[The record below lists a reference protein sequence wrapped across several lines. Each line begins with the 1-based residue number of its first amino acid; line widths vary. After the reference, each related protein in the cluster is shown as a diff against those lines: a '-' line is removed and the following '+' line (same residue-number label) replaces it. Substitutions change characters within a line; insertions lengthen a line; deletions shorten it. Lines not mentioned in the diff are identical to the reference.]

1 MSRIGRE
8 PITIPAGV
16 DVKVADENVVTVKG
30 PLGTLCEQF
39 SKDMTIS
46 VDGATMTV
54 ARPNDEKEM
63 RAIHGLTRALLF
75 NMVTGVTQG
84 YAKKLLINGVGYRA
98 EKSGKTLTLKL
109 GYSHDI
115 FFQESDDV
123 TFEVPDANTVIVK
136 SPSKQ
141 KCGQIAA
148 QIREKRPPEPYLGK
162 GIKYEDEHIRRKA
175 GKAGK

>member
-1 MSRIGRE
+1 
-8 PITIPAGV
+8 
-16 DVKVADENVVTVKG
+16 
-30 PLGTLCEQF
+30 
-39 SKDMTIS
+39 MTIK

-75 NMVTGVTQG
+75 NMVQGVTQG
-84 YAKKLLINGVGYRA
+84 YSKKLLINGVGYRA

-109 GYSHDI
+109 GYSHDV
-115 FFQESDDV
+115 FFEEGDSV

-162 GIKYEDEHIRRKA
+162 GIKYENEHIRRKA

>member
-16 DVKVADENVVTVKG
+16 DVKIADENVVTVKG

-39 SKDMTIS
+39 SKDMTIAI
-46 VDGATMTV
+46 DGATMTV
-54 ARPNDEKEM
+54 SRPNDEKEM

-84 YAKKLLINGVGYRA
+84 YAKKLLINGVGYKA
-98 EKSGKTLTLKL
+98 EKAGKTLTLKL

-115 FFQESDDV
+115 YFEETDDV
-123 TFEVPDANTVIVK
+123 KFEVPDANTVIVK
-136 SPSKQ
+136 SASKQ

-162 GIKYEDEHIRRKA
+162 GIKYEDERIRRKA

>member
-16 DVKVADENVVTVKG
+16 DVKVADGNTVTVKG
-30 PLGTLCEQF
+30 PLGTLEEKF
-39 SKDMTIS
+39 SADMTIK

-75 NMVTGVTQG
+75 NMVQGVTQG
-84 YAKKLLINGVGYRA
+84 YSKKLLINGVGYRA

-109 GYSHDI
+109 GYSHDV
-115 FFQESDDV
+115 FFEEGDSV

-162 GIKYEDEHIRRKA
+162 GIKYENEHIRRKA

>member
-16 DVKVADENVVTVKG
+16 DVKIGDENVVTVKG

-39 SKDMTIS
+39 SKDMTIA

-54 ARPNDEKEM
+54 TRPNDEKEM

-109 GYSHDI
+109 GYSHDV
-115 FFQESDDV
+115 FFEESDDV

-141 KCGQIAA
+141 KCGQVAA

-162 GIKYEDEHIRRKA
+162 GIKYEDERIRRKA